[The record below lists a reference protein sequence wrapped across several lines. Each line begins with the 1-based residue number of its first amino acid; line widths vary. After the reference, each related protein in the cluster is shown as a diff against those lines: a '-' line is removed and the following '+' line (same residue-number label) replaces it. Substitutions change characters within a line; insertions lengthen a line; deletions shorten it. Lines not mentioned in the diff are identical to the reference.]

1 MLSSTSPSPPVAPA
15 LSLQTYLGVLRRKKR
30 LILVISLLTMAFAL
44 VPSILEDPTYSS
56 TASVRIS
63 ALEQEGVFGSDAAS
77 DGRTTTDRAIELLTE
92 MEIITS
98 APMRSAVL
106 AVLPE
111 DQSDFEDP
119 EVEQVGFSQ
128 VVDIRIVAGDPT
140 TAADVANAY
149 ADVFI
154 EQRRNRATEAL
165 VAKADELRG
174 QSADATAEL
183 DAIGTQLATPGLPPN
198 EITNLQVRQT
208 SLIAQVQDYNR
219 RADEL
224 GVEAALRGRGTQLI
238 SPGELELDP
247 ISSSRLGAA
256 ALGLTL
262 GFLLALVVAFI
273 SDTLQDRLGSRD
285 DLAAVRPD
293 LSVLAAVPHTDFD
306 ASPGPDRFAV
316 QEAFRYLR
324 TGVRIFGLNA
334 QLRSVMVTSAISG
347 EGKTTTAANL
357 GLAMAEAGDRVVII
371 DCDLRRPGVHRHFD
385 LPNAQGLST
394 LMVGDVALD
403 DVIRF
408 VRPNLAVVTAGPT
421 VQNPTE
427 LLGSEQFA
435 QVLAAIVDQ
444 ADFTI
449 LDTPPVLPVVD
460 ALIAGQLVDGAIVVS
475 RIGMVRRRSV
485 RELLQRLDDADVQTL
500 GLVANDTTDAG
511 EYGYYGP
518 AEAPP
523 SGEAPATGE
532 SPAPT
537 PVG

>member
-1 MLSSTSPSPPVAPA
+1 MIPSTSLPAPISPA

-30 LILVISLLTMAFAL
+30 LILVVSLLTMAFAL
-44 VPSILEDPTYSS
+44 VPSILEEPSYSS

-63 ALEQEGVFGSDAAS
+63 ALEQEGVFGSDAAE

-98 APMRSAVL
+98 APMRAAVL
-106 AVLPE
+106 ATLPE
-111 DQSDFEDP
+111 SQSDFQDP
-119 EVEQVGFSQ
+119 EVSQVGFSQ

-140 TAADVANAY
+140 TAADVANTY

-165 VAKADELRG
+165 VAKSDELRG

-183 DAIGTQLATPGLPPN
+183 DAIGAQLATPGLPPN

-256 ALGLTL
+256 TLGLTL
-262 GFLLALVVAFI
+262 GFLLALVIAFI

-293 LSVLAAVPHTDFD
+293 LSVLAAVPHSDLE
-306 ASPGPDRFAV
+306 AEPGPGRFAM

-324 TGVRIFGLNA
+324 TAVRVFGLNS
-334 QLRSVMVTSAISG
+334 QLRSVLVTSAISG

-357 GLAMAEAGDRVVII
+357 GLAMAEAGDRVVLI
-371 DCDLRRPGVHRHFD
+371 DCDLRRPGIHRHFG
-385 LPNAQGLST
+385 LPNATGLSS
-394 LMVGDVALD
+394 LVVGDVTLD

-408 VRPNLAVVTAGPT
+408 VHPNLAVVTAGPT

-435 QVLAAIVDQ
+435 EVLEAIIDQ

-460 ALIAGQLVDGAIVVS
+460 ALIAGQLVDGALAVS
-475 RIGMVRRRSV
+475 RIGLVRRRSV
-485 RELLQRLDDADVQTL
+485 RELLERLDEAGIQTL
-500 GLVANDTTDAG
+500 GLVANDTSDEG
-511 EYGYYGP
+511 EYSYYGP
-518 AEAPP
+518 IGTAED
-523 SGEAPATGE
+523 EV
-532 SPAPT
+532 PAPS
-537 PVG
+537 PVT